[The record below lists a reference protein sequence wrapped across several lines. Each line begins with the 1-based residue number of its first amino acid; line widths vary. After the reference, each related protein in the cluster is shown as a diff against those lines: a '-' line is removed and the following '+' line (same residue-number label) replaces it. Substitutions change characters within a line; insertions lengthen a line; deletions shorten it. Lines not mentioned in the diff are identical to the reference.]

1 MVLPIL
7 VPPLYCGDHVFQDVI
22 NSAMAHTKKV
32 SLQSIAIACGL
43 DYYGFS
49 AEASLA
55 SIPE

>member
-1 MVLPIL
+1 MLPPL
-7 VPPLYCGDHVFQDVI
+7 VPPLYCGDHVCQDEINFVI
-22 NSAMAHTKKV
+22 ARGKKV